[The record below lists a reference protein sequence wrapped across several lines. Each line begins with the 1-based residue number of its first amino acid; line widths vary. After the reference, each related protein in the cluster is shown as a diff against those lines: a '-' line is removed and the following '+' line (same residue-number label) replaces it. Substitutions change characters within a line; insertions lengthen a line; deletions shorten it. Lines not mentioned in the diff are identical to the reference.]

1 MSTRHITL
9 SEGDRSYL
17 VALLK
22 KGHLGVKQ
30 YKRATG
36 LLELDR
42 GKRLTEVAVTVGVRY
57 VTVSAWRDGYRRDGL
72 AILQDKPRS
81 GRPVEI
87 DGGQRAKLTALVCS
101 PAPTGHG
108 RWNLRLLADKAVELG
123 YCPRLS
129 PTHAGTI
136 LKKRPQAALKTHVVH
151 RSVRCRLYGPDGA
164 PALAL
169 CPAL

>member
-1 MSTRHITL
+1 MNTPHITL

-42 GKRLTEVAVTVGVRY
+42 GKRLAEVAATLGVRY
-57 VTVSAWRDGYRRDGL
+57 VTVSAWREGYRREGL
-72 AILQDKPRS
+72 AVLQDKPRS

-87 DGGQRAKLTALVCS
+87 DGDQRAKLTALACS
-101 PAPTGHG
+101 DAPAGHA
-108 RWNLRLLADKAVELG
+108 RWDLRLLADKAVELG
-123 YCPRLS
+123 YCTHLS
-129 PTHAGTI
+129 HTHVSTI
-136 LKKRPQAALKTHVVH
+136 LKKT
-151 RSVRCRLYGPDGA
+151 RSSRI
-164 PALAL
+164 
-169 CPAL
+169 